1 MGTKTIIS
9 HEETTVTVVEHP
21 THSLGE
27 SVGRVDFSAYV
38 NKDKLTQCTPL
49 LKAKIANSNVARPW
63 CGSIM
68 IDDPEDRLVILPDR
82 GWSSG
87 WKTKIC

>member
-9 HEETTVTVVEHP
+9 HEESTVTIVKLP
-21 THSLGE
+21 THGLGE
-27 SVGRVDFSAYV
+27 SVRRVDFAAYV
-38 NKDKLTQCTPL
+38 NKDKLAQCTPL
-49 LKAKIANSNVARPW
+49 LKAKIAIGNVTRPW
-63 CGSIM
+63 CRPIM
-68 IDDPEDRLVILPDR
+68 IDNPEDRFVILPDG

>member
-9 HEETTVTVVEHP
+9 HEESTVAIMKLP
-21 THSLGE
+21 THGLGKCI
-27 SVGRVDFSAYV
+27 RRIDSATYV

-49 LKAKIANSNVARPW
+49 LKAKIANSNVARPR

-68 IDDPEDRLVILPDR
+68 IDDPEDRFIILPDR
-82 GWSSG
+82 RWSVG

>member
-1 MGTKTIIS
+1 MGTKSIIS
-9 HEETTVTVVEHP
+9 HEESTVTIVELP
-21 THSLGE
+21 THGLGKC
-27 SVGRVDFSAYV
+27 VRRIDFATYV

>member
-1 MGTKTIIS
+1 MGTKTIMS
-9 HEETTVTVVEHP
+9 HEESTVTMVELP
-21 THSLGE
+21 THGLGK
-27 SVGRVDFSAYV
+27 SVRRVDFAAYV

-49 LKAKIANSNVARPW
+49 LKAKIANGNVTRPW
-63 CGSIM
+63 CGPIM
-68 IDDPEDRLVILPDR
+68 IDNPEDRFVILPDG